1 MIASLPRP
9 RCLRASIVLHG
20 MAFFAFLFLPL
31 TVMMYGR
38 VREGA
43 TPVLNAVSLLLM
55 VASALLA
62 PALLREAKANR
73 PDGVN

>member
-43 TPVLNAVSLLLM
+43 TLVLNAVSLLQV

-62 PALLREAKANR
+62 RALLHWAKTKR